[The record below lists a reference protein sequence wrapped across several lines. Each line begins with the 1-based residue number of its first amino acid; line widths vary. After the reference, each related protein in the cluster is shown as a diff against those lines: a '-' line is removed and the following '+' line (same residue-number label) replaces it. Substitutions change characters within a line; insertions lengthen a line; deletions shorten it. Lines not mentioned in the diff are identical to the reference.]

1 MSDPSPQETVERSST
16 RHRWGERFTR
26 LENTPSGC
34 PQSERTCQRPGCG
47 LVKITVHPP
56 QGLPWRE
63 WRPKD
68 GPQMALSST
77 PPCLVDEA
85 PP

>member
-1 MSDPSPQETVERSST
+1 MTAST

-34 PQSERTCQRPGCG
+34 PQSERVCAHCG
-47 LVKITVHPP
+47 LVRITVHPP
-56 QGLPWRE
+56 HGLPWRE

-68 GPQMALSST
+68 GPQMQFEAT
-77 PPCLVDEA
+77 PPCLPNHADA
-85 PP
+85 PA